1 MRLVIHTL
9 DHQEWIREYD
19 LPVTVE
25 EVMMEIEDELLYP
38 VFLCRI
44 NGITHRL
51 NLVVDD
57 DCEIDLLDVR
67 DRAAYISYQT
77 SISFLYITAVHRVLG
92 KNVRVT
98 VDNTLSRGL
107 YTSIRTGGIDQETL
121 DAIDRR
127 MHELAEQDLPLI
139 GRRAIS

>member
-1 MRLVIHTL
+1 MKLTIHSL

-25 EVMMEIEDELLYP
+25 QVMMEIEDELLYP
-38 VFLCRI
+38 IFLCRI

-57 DCEIDLLDVR
+57 DCEIELLDVR

-77 SISFLYITAVHRVLG
+77 SISFLYITAVHQVLG

-98 VDNTLSRGL
+98 VDNTLSKGL
-107 YTSIRTGGIDQETL
+107 YTSIRTSGIDQDTL
-121 DAIDRR
+121 DAINQR
-127 MHELAEQDLPLI
+127 MRELSEQDL
-139 GRRAIS
+139 